1 MGPRDGRGRTWL
13 MTIESADHM
22 SQCKN
27 ALSLRSGPGAKT
39 TRKPTGF
46 ILFLVLLTFTAPTAI
61 TAPSDAKALVQ
72 STSDSVIARVKSE
85 RDLLRTD
92 RTSLYGLVNELI
104 VPHFDFQRISRWVL
118 GKYWR
123 SADADQRQRFV
134 AQFRKLMVR
143 TYATV
148 LLEYA
153 DQEIRYFPVAAEP
166 TATRVIVKT
175 EITQPASN
183 IPLPVNYRMH
193 SADNGWKVYDVTI
206 EGVSL
211 LATYRST
218 FATEIRTKGL
228 DALISSLVQKNKG
241 IDE

>member
-1 MGPRDGRGRTWL
+1 MNPQDGRGRTWL

-22 SQCKN
+22 SQCKG
-27 ALSLRSGPGAKT
+27 ALSLSSGPGAKT

-46 ILFLVLLTFTAPTAI
+46 ILFLVLLAFTAPTAI

-72 STSDSVIARVKSE
+72 STSDSVIALVKSE

-166 TATRVIVKT
+166 T
-175 EITQPASN
+175 
-183 IPLPVNYRMH
+183 
-193 SADNGWKVYDVTI
+193 
-206 EGVSL
+206 
-211 LATYRST
+211 
-218 FATEIRTKGL
+218 
-228 DALISSLVQKNKG
+228 
-241 IDE
+241 